1 MAHSPC
7 PAQLKIV
14 QEALELGVKA
24 LWLQPGAEDSKVR
37 QLVKEQGASDR
48 VILGG
53 PCILVTGAGMLDQQ
67 RRAAAGAGKL

>member
-1 MAHSPC
+1 M
-7 PAQLKIV
+7 
-14 QEALELGVKA
+14 KA
-24 LWLQPGAEDSKVR
+24 IWLQPGAEDSEVR
-37 QLVKEQGASDR
+37 QLVMEQGASDR